1 MMTNRTLLLL
11 LTLSSLAIALGCDDL
26 ESSGA
31 IDEADAGV
39 ADGSSDTGIDTDGSG
54 GPVIDDRFGEETP
67 IEFDA
72 TVDAT
77 FADFEAYTVNY
88 DAAGS
93 GFYRLPWPS
102 NARRQANGRPEMSD
116 FPNPGEIDLLYAYVD
131 VIEATADGFSNLPVI
146 YAGLQAGWPVESLPE
161 PPQTIEATSPV
172 QLIALDAERCG
183 ERIPL
188 EVTLASGDGYIPAGT
203 LEATPLNGWVLPA
216 KSTYAFV
223 VLRSWGNDQGVTLAP
238 PAAFRAALS
247 GDSSAESASFEPLR
261 DCLPVLEMD
270 PSEWSFAS
278 VFTTQDP
285 VRETRLMREAALT
298 VADDPRVVEW
308 VEEPS
313 YSNAQWTTYGGRFT
327 APIFQTGTTPYASI
341 GSGGGLVF
349 GADGLPVIQRYEEV
363 PFSIAFPV
371 NAEGPVPVLVWEDG
385 TAVSATDDRRVQ
397 FGHIGDDPFKAAISR
412 GFAVANFQ
420 PQFHAGRSGPTA
432 DEVIHSFNFLN
443 PESGRTAFRQQVA
456 DTSFFVRLLDN
467 NQAEMPGIPQL
478 DTGRMV
484 YGGHSQGAIIG
495 AMVAGVEDRFNGY
508 FINGVGAVLGIVVVE
523 RRDPID
529 INQTLSSVLGLGRNR
544 LDKFHPVVQLAQL
557 GADPVDPANY
567 VRFWKGWDQNPAGN
581 SVLMSNG
588 FLDDT
593 THHTQISSIMIAADA
608 APVQP
613 AGWDVDPWGLWNQ
626 PAALRPIFGNRRS
639 IDGSPLTIAGN
650 LDANQG
656 HFTIYRNA
664 AVMEMGAEFWLSALD
679 GVPIVPR

>member
-1 MMTNRTLLLL
+1 MTNRTLLLL
-11 LTLSSLAIALGCDDL
+11 LTLSTLAIALGCDDL
-26 ESSGA
+26 DSTATEGDTGEA
-31 IDEADAGV
+31 LADAGSDADAQ
-39 ADGSSDTGIDTDGSG
+39 ADGSS
-54 GPVIDDRFGEETP
+54 GPVIDDRFGEEVP
-67 IEFDA
+67 IEFDPA
-72 TVDAT
+72 VDA
-77 FADFEAYTVNY
+77 AYAGLQSYAVRYEAGG
-88 DAAGS
+88 D

-102 NARRQANGRPEMSD
+102 NARRQSNGRPEMSD
-116 FPNPGEIDLLYAYVD
+116 FPNPGEIDLLFAYVD
-131 VIEATADGFSNLPVI
+131 TIEATADGFSNLPVI
-146 YAGLQAGWPVESLPE
+146 YAGLEAGWPAEALPE
-161 PPQTIEATSPV
+161 PPDTVEATSPV
-172 QLIALDAERCG
+172 QLIALDPERCG
-183 ERIPL
+183 ERVPL
-188 EVTLASGDGYIPAGT
+188 EVTLAAGDGYLPAGT
-203 LEATPLNGWVLPA
+203 LAATPLNGWVLPA
-216 KSTYAFV
+216 TSTYAFV
-223 VLRSWGNDQGVTLAP
+223 VLRSWGNEQGATIAP
-238 PAAFRAALS
+238 PDAFRAALA
-247 GDSSAESASFEPLR
+247 GDASAESTSFEPLR

-270 PSEWSFAS
+270 PSEWSFAT

-285 VRETRLMREAALT
+285 VRETRLMREVALT
-298 VADDPRVVEW
+298 SALEPSVVEW

-313 YSNAQWTTYGGRFT
+313 YSNAQWTTYGGRYT
-327 APIFQTGTTPYASI
+327 TPIFQTGQTPYGAI
-341 GSGGGLVF
+341 GDGGGLEI
-349 GADGLPVIQRYEEV
+349 GADGLPMIQRYEEV

-397 FGHIGDDPFKAAISR
+397 FGHIGDDPFKAAIAR

-443 PESGRTAFRQQVA
+443 PESGRTAFRQQVV
-456 DTSFFVRLLDN
+456 DTSYFVRLLDN
-467 NQAEMPGIPQL
+467 NQADMPGIPEL
-478 DTGRMV
+478 DTSRMV

-495 AMVAGVEDRFNGY
+495 AMVAGVEDRFNGF

-567 VRFWKGWDQNPAGN
+567 VAFWKGWDENPTGN

-588 FLDDT
+588 YLDDT

-613 AGWDVDPWGLWNQ
+613 AGWDVDPWDLWNQ
-626 PAALRPIFGNRRS
+626 PPELRPIFGNRRS
-639 IDGSPLTIAGN
+639 IDGSPLTIAGY
-650 LDANQG
+650 LDENQG

-664 AVMEMGAEFWLSALD
+664 AVMEMGAGFWLSALD